1 MIQINILLIALICT
15 VVTDRTDFFQHIEKA
30 IYKILHP
37 SRQPRELHWKLL
49 RCSLCQ
55 TFWCSTIYLII
66 SNSISLFLIAY
77 SLVVAFMTPVIGE
90 MVDFIRDL
98 FIRFFEIMRKI
109 TQL

>member
-15 VVTDRTDFFQHIEKA
+15 IVTDRTDFFQHIEKA
-30 IYKILHP
+30 IYKLLHP

-66 SNSISLFLIAY
+66 SNNISLFWIAY

-90 MVDFIRDL
+90 LVDYLRDIL
-98 FIRFFEIMRKI
+98 FKFFEIMRKL